1 MTQFITVSLINAA
14 LVLFA
19 IFMHYEVLYHLAR
32 EMADKLHL
40 ARRFRVL
47 LSVCV
52 IFMAHVVE
60 IWVFALGY
68 YYTLNMPNMGKLIG
82 ENLAHGG
89 LMDCAYLS
97 FVTFTTVGY
106 GDLVVHGYARYL
118 TGLEALTGLV
128 LVTWSASFL
137 FIEMQRYW
145 PGTKTGSN

>member
-1 MTQFITVSLINAA
+1 MAQFITVSLINAA

-19 IFMHYEVLYHLAR
+19 IFLHYEVLYHLAR
-32 EMADKLHL
+32 EMAHKLHL

-145 PGTKTGSN
+145 PGTKTDSN

>member
-1 MTQFITVSLINAA
+1 MTQFITVSSINAV
-14 LVLFA
+14 LVLLA
-19 IFMHYEVLYHLAR
+19 IFLHYEVLYHLAR
-32 EMADKLHL
+32 QMADKLHL

-68 YYTLNMPNMGKLIG
+68 YYTLSMPGMGKLIG

-145 PGTKTGSN
+145 PGSKIDRN

>member
-1 MTQFITVSLINAA
+1 MTQFITVSSINAV

-19 IFMHYEVLYHLAR
+19 IFLHYEVLYHLAR

-68 YYTLNMPNMGKLIG
+68 YYTLNMPGMGKLVG

-89 LMDCAYLS
+89 LMDRAYLS

-145 PGTKTGSN
+145 PGTKTDKN

>member
-1 MTQFITVSLINAA
+1 MQFIIVSLINAV
-14 LVLFA
+14 LVLLA
-19 IFMHYEVLYHLAR
+19 IFLHYEVLYHLAR
-32 EMADKLHL
+32 QLAAMWHV
-40 ARRFRVL
+40 ARRFRVFI
-47 LSVCV
+47 SVCV
-52 IFMAHVVE
+52 IFIAHVVE
-60 IWVFALGY
+60 IWIFTLGY
-68 YYTLNMPNMGKLIG
+68 YYTLSLPEMGKLVG

-137 FIEMQRYW
+137 FIAMQRYW
-145 PGTKTGSN
+145 PESKQD